1 MSKIDA
7 HAFVL
12 LHEMV
17 EKGFTI
23 QLAHT
28 LGKHE
33 VTVWKDGSQMDH
45 HHYQGE
51 SLLEAVLEAYDK
63 SNN

>member
-12 LHEMV
+12 LTELV

-23 QLAHT
+23 QLTHT

-33 VTVWKDGSQMDH
+33 VTVWKDASKMEH

-51 SLLEAVLEAYDK
+51 SLLEAVLEAHEK
-63 SNN
+63 SS

>member
-12 LHEMV
+12 LNELV
-17 EKGFTI
+17 EKGFTV
-23 QLAHT
+23 QLTHI

-33 VTVWKDGSQMDH
+33 VTVWKDASKLDH
-45 HHYQGE
+45 HHY
-51 SLLEAVLEAYDK
+51 
-63 SNN
+63 